1 MNALVLDL
9 TSDLHIITLQY
20 NGQPYEFLF
29 DEEQLIKRNNWD
41 KKIETLKKSV
51 PDFEFKKLDRMA
63 YAAGPGSYT
72 GARLA
77 YTFLQ
82 TLELILEKEF
92 YAFSNLSALNYNCPK
107 KIPVIKGNK
116 NDFFYRHEGKDFY
129 CENAR
134 NIPKG
139 QYIGLEKDQLAL
151 DPLEETVSK
160 AIPLNILNM
169 LLKNDNHQLSSNYP
183 NYIKQLSYHK
193 SQ

>member
-1 MNALVLDL
+1 MNALVIDL
-9 TSDLHIITLQY
+9 TSDLHCITLQY
-20 NGQPYEFLF
+20 DGKSYEFPF
-29 DEEQLIKRNNWD
+29 DEEKISKRNNWD

-51 PDFEFKKLDRMA
+51 PDFEFSKLDKIA

-92 YAFSNLSALNYNCPK
+92 YAFSNLSALNFNSPK

-116 NDFFYRHEGKDFY
+116 NDFFYRFEGKDFY
-129 CENAR
+129 CDNVE

-139 QYIGLEKDQLAL
+139 QYVGLEKDNLSL
-151 DPLEETVSK
+151 EPLEQVSSNV
-160 AIPLNILNM
+160 IPINILKM
-169 LLKNDNHQLSSNYP
+169 LLEDGGHQLCSNYP
-183 NYIKQLSYHK
+183 NYIKELSYQK
-193 SQ
+193 S

>member
-1 MNALVLDL
+1 MNALVIDL
-9 TSDLHIITLQY
+9 TSDLHCITLQY
-20 NGQPYEFLF
+20 DGKSYEFPF
-29 DEEQLIKRNNWD
+29 DEEKIAKRNNWD

-51 PDFEFKKLDRMA
+51 PDFEFSKLDKIA

-92 YAFSNLSALNYNCPK
+92 YAFSNLSALNFNSPK

-116 NDFFYRHEGKDFY
+116 NDFFYRFEGKDFY
-129 CENAR
+129 CDNVE

-139 QYIGLEKDQLAL
+139 EYVGLEKDNLS
-151 DPLEETVSK
+151 LEPIEQVSSNV
-160 AIPLNILNM
+160 IPINILKM
-169 LLKNDNHQLSSNYP
+169 LLEDGEHQLCSNYP
-183 NYIKQLSYHK
+183 NYIKELSYQK
-193 SQ
+193 S

>member
-1 MNALVLDL
+1 MNALVIDL
-9 TSDLHIITLQY
+9 TSDLHCITLQY
-20 NGQPYEFLF
+20 DGKSYEFPF
-29 DEEQLIKRNNWD
+29 DEEKIAKRNNWD

-51 PDFEFKKLDRMA
+51 PDFEFSKLDKIA

-92 YAFSNLSALNYNCPK
+92 YAFSNLSALNFNSPK

-116 NDFFYRHEGKDFY
+116 NDFFYRFEGKDFY
-129 CENAR
+129 CDNVE

-139 QYIGLEKDQLAL
+139 QYVGLEKDNLSL
-151 DPLEETVSK
+151 EPLEQVSSNV
-160 AIPLNILNM
+160 IPINILKM
-169 LLKNDNHQLSSNYP
+169 LLEDGEHQLSSNYP
-183 NYIKQLSYHK
+183 NYIKELSYQK
-193 SQ
+193 S

>member
-1 MNALVLDL
+1 MNALVIDL
-9 TSDLHIITLQY
+9 TSDLHCITLQY
-20 NGQPYEFLF
+20 DGKSYEFPF
-29 DEEQLIKRNNWD
+29 DEEKIAERNNWD

-51 PDFEFKKLDRMA
+51 PDFEFSKLDKIA

-92 YAFSNLSALNYNCPK
+92 YAFSNLSALNFNSPK

-116 NDFFYRHEGKDFY
+116 NDFFYRFEGKDFY
-129 CENAR
+129 CDNVE

-139 QYIGLEKDQLAL
+139 QYVGLEKDNLSL
-151 DPLEETVSK
+151 EPLEQVSSNV
-160 AIPLNILNM
+160 IPINILKM
-169 LLKNDNHQLSSNYP
+169 LLEDGEHQLCSNYP
-183 NYIKQLSYHK
+183 NYIKELSYQK
-193 SQ
+193 S

>member
-1 MNALVLDL
+1 MNALVIDL
-9 TSDLHIITLQY
+9 TSELHCITLQY
-20 NGQPYEFLF
+20 DGKSYEFPF
-29 DEEQLIKRNNWD
+29 DEEKIAKRNNWD

-51 PDFEFKKLDRMA
+51 PDFEFSKLDKIA

-92 YAFSNLSALNYNCPK
+92 YAFSNLSALNFNSPK

-116 NDFFYRHEGKDFY
+116 NDFFYRFEGKDFY
-129 CENAR
+129 CDNVE

-139 QYIGLEKDQLAL
+139 QYVGLEKDNLSL
-151 DPLEETVSK
+151 KPLEQVSSNV
-160 AIPLNILNM
+160 IPINILKM
-169 LLKNDNHQLSSNYP
+169 LLEDGEHQLCSNYP
-183 NYIKQLSYHK
+183 NYIKELSYQK
-193 SQ
+193 S

>member
-1 MNALVLDL
+1 MNALVIDL
-9 TSDLHIITLQY
+9 TSDLHCITLQY
-20 NGQPYEFLF
+20 DGKSYEFPF
-29 DEEQLIKRNNWD
+29 DEEKIAKRNNWD

-51 PDFEFKKLDRMA
+51 PDFEFSKLDKIA

-92 YAFSNLSALNYNCPK
+92 YAFSNLSALNFNSPK

-116 NDFFYRHEGKDFY
+116 NDFFYRFEGKDFY
-129 CENAR
+129 CDNVE

-139 QYIGLEKDQLAL
+139 QYVGLEKDNLSL
-151 DPLEETVSK
+151 EPLEQVSSNV
-160 AIPLNILNM
+160 IPINILKM
-169 LLKNDNHQLSSNYP
+169 LLGDGEHQLSSNYP
-183 NYIKQLSYHK
+183 NYIKELSYQK
-193 SQ
+193 S

>member
-1 MNALVLDL
+1 MNALVIDL
-9 TSDLHIITLQY
+9 TSDLHCITLQY
-20 NGQPYEFLF
+20 DGKSYEFPF
-29 DEEQLIKRNNWD
+29 DEEKISKRNNWD

-51 PDFEFKKLDRMA
+51 PDFEFSKLDKIA

-92 YAFSNLSALNYNCPK
+92 YAFSNLSALNFNSPK

-116 NDFFYRHEGKDFY
+116 NDFFYRFEGKDFY
-129 CENAR
+129 CDNVE

-139 QYIGLEKDQLAL
+139 QYVGLEKDNLSL
-151 DPLEETVSK
+151 EPLEQVSSNV
-160 AIPLNILNM
+160 IPINILKM
-169 LLKNDNHQLSSNYP
+169 LLEDGEHQLCSNYP
-183 NYIKQLSYHK
+183 NYIKELSYQK
-193 SQ
+193 S

>member
-1 MNALVLDL
+1 MNALVIDL
-9 TSDLHIITLQY
+9 TSDLHCITLQY
-20 NGQPYEFLF
+20 DGKSYEFPF
-29 DEEQLIKRNNWD
+29 DEEKIAKRNNWD

-51 PDFEFKKLDRMA
+51 PDFEFSKLDKIA

-92 YAFSNLSALNYNCPK
+92 YAFSNLSALNFNSPK

-116 NDFFYRHEGKDFY
+116 NDFFYRFEGKDFY
-129 CENAR
+129 CDNVE

-139 QYIGLEKDQLAL
+139 QYVGLEKDKLSL
-151 DPLEETVSK
+151 KPLEQVSSNV
-160 AIPLNILNM
+160 IPINILKM
-169 LLKNDNHQLSSNYP
+169 LLEDGEHQLCSNYP
-183 NYIKQLSYHK
+183 NYIKELSYQK
-193 SQ
+193 S

>member
-1 MNALVLDL
+1 MNALVIDL
-9 TSDLHIITLQY
+9 TSDLHCITLQY
-20 NGQPYEFLF
+20 DGKSYEFPF
-29 DEEQLIKRNNWD
+29 DEEKIAKRNNWD

-51 PDFEFKKLDRMA
+51 PDFEFSKLDKIA

-92 YAFSNLSALNYNCPK
+92 YAFSNLSALNFNSPK

-116 NDFFYRHEGKDFY
+116 NDFFYRFEGKDFY
-129 CENAR
+129 CDNVE

-139 QYIGLEKDQLAL
+139 QYVGLEKDNLSL
-151 DPLEETVSK
+151 EPL
-160 AIPLNILNM
+160 
-169 LLKNDNHQLSSNYP
+169 H
-183 NYIKQLSYHK
+183 
-193 SQ
+193 

>member
-1 MNALVLDL
+1 LNALVIDL
-9 TSDLHIITLQY
+9 TSDLHCITLQY
-20 NGQPYEFLF
+20 DGKSYEFPF
-29 DEEQLIKRNNWD
+29 DEEKISKRNNWD

-51 PDFEFKKLDRMA
+51 PDFEFSKLDKIA

-92 YAFSNLSALNYNCPK
+92 YAFSNLSALNFNSPK

-116 NDFFYRHEGKDFY
+116 NDFFYRFEGKDFY
-129 CENAR
+129 CDNVE

-139 QYIGLEKDQLAL
+139 QYVGLEKDNLSL
-151 DPLEETVSK
+151 EPLEQVSSNV
-160 AIPLNILNM
+160 IPINILKM
-169 LLKNDNHQLSSNYP
+169 LLEDGEHQLCSNYP
-183 NYIKQLSYHK
+183 NYIKELSYQK
-193 SQ
+193 S

>member
-1 MNALVLDL
+1 MNALVIDL
-9 TSDLHIITLQY
+9 TSDLHCITLQY
-20 NGQPYEFLF
+20 DGKSYEFPF
-29 DEEQLIKRNNWD
+29 DEEKISKRNNWD

-51 PDFEFKKLDRMA
+51 PDFEFSKLDKIA

-92 YAFSNLSALNYNCPK
+92 YAFSNLSALNFNSPK

-116 NDFFYRHEGKDFY
+116 NDFFYRFEGKDFY
-129 CENAR
+129 CDNVE

-139 QYIGLEKDQLAL
+139 QYVGLEKDNLSL
-151 DPLEETVSK
+151 EPLEQLSSNV
-160 AIPLNILNM
+160 IPINILKM
-169 LLKNDNHQLSSNYP
+169 LLEDGEHQLCSNYP
-183 NYIKQLSYHK
+183 NYIKELSYQK
-193 SQ
+193 S

>member
-1 MNALVLDL
+1 LNALVIDL
-9 TSDLHIITLQY
+9 TSDLHCITLQY
-20 NGQPYEFLF
+20 DGKSYEFPF
-29 DEEQLIKRNNWD
+29 DEEKIAKRNNWD

-51 PDFEFKKLDRMA
+51 PDFEFSKLDKIA

-92 YAFSNLSALNYNCPK
+92 YAFSNLSALNFNSPK

-116 NDFFYRHEGKDFY
+116 NDFFYRFEGKDFY
-129 CENAR
+129 CDNVE

-139 QYIGLEKDQLAL
+139 QYVGLEKDNLSL
-151 DPLEETVSK
+151 EPLEQVSSNV
-160 AIPLNILNM
+160 IPINILKM
-169 LLKNDNHQLSSNYP
+169 LLRDGEHQLSSNYP
-183 NYIKQLSYHK
+183 NYIKELSYQK
-193 SQ
+193 S

>member
-1 MNALVLDL
+1 MNALVIDL
-9 TSDLHIITLQY
+9 TSDLHCITLQY
-20 NGQPYEFLF
+20 DGKSYEFPF
-29 DEEQLIKRNNWD
+29 DEEKISKRNNWD

-51 PDFEFKKLDRMA
+51 PDFEFSKLDKIA

-92 YAFSNLSALNYNCPK
+92 YAFSNLSALNFNSPK

-116 NDFFYRHEGKDFY
+116 NDFFYRFEGKDFY
-129 CENAR
+129 CDNVE

-139 QYIGLEKDQLAL
+139 EYVGLEKDNLFL
-151 DPLEETVSK
+151 EPLEQVSSNV
-160 AIPLNILNM
+160 IPINILKM
-169 LLKNDNHQLSSNYP
+169 LLGDGEHQLSSNYP
-183 NYIKQLSYHK
+183 NYIKELSYQK
-193 SQ
+193 S

>member
-9 TSDLHIITLQY
+9 TSDTHFITLQY
-20 NGQPYEFLF
+20 DGHPYEFLF
-29 DEEQLIKRNNWD
+29 EEEQIVKRNNWD
-41 KKIETLKKSV
+41 KKIETLKETV
-51 PDFEFKKLDRMA
+51 PDFEFSKLDRMA

-82 TLELILEKEF
+82 TLELIIYKEF
-92 YAFSNLSALNYNCPK
+92 YAFSNLSALNFNCPK

-116 NDFFYRHEGKDFY
+116 NDFFYRYEGKDFY
-129 CENAR
+129 CENAK

-139 QYIGLEKDQLAL
+139 QYIGLVKDRLAL
-151 DPLEETVSK
+151 DSLEEVVSK

-169 LLKNDNHQLSSNYP
+169 LLKEDNHQLPSNYP
-183 NYIKQLSYHK
+183 NYIKELSYHK

>member
-1 MNALVLDL
+1 MNALVIDL
-9 TSDLHIITLQY
+9 TSDLHCITLQY
-20 NGQPYEFLF
+20 NGKSYEFSF
-29 DEEQLIKRNNWD
+29 DEEKIAKRNNWD

-51 PDFEFKKLDRMA
+51 PDFEFSKLDKVA

-92 YAFSNLSALNYNCPK
+92 YAFSNLSALNFNSPK

-116 NDFFYRHEGKDFY
+116 NDFFYRFEGKDFY
-129 CENAR
+129 CDNVE

-139 QYIGLEKDQLAL
+139 QYVGLEKDNLSL
-151 DPLEETVSK
+151 EPLEQFSSN
-160 AIPLNILNM
+160 AIPINILKM
-169 LLKNDNHQLSSNYP
+169 LLEDGEHQLSSNYP
-183 NYIKQLSYHK
+183 NYIKELSYHK
-193 SQ
+193 S

>member
-1 MNALVLDL
+1 MNALVIDL
-9 TSDLHIITLQY
+9 TSDLHCITLQY
-20 NGQPYEFLF
+20 DGKSYEFPF
-29 DEEQLIKRNNWD
+29 DEEKIAKRNNWD

-51 PDFEFKKLDRMA
+51 PDFEFSKLDKIA

-92 YAFSNLSALNYNCPK
+92 YAFSNLSALNFNSPK

-116 NDFFYRHEGKDFY
+116 NDFFYRFEGKDFY
-129 CENAR
+129 CDNVE

-139 QYIGLEKDQLAL
+139 QYVGLEKDNLSL
-151 DPLEETVSK
+151 EPLEQVSSNV
-160 AIPLNILNM
+160 IPINILKM
-169 LLKNDNHQLSSNYP
+169 LLEDSEHQLCSNYP
-183 NYIKQLSYHK
+183 NYIKELSYQK
-193 SQ
+193 S

>member
-9 TSDLHIITLQY
+9 TSDTHFITLQY
-20 NGQPYEFLF
+20 DGQPYEFLF
-29 DEEQLIKRNNWD
+29 EEEQIVKRNNWD
-41 KKIETLKKSV
+41 KKIETLKETV
-51 PDFEFKKLDRMA
+51 PDFEFSKLDRMA

-82 TLELILEKEF
+82 TLELIIDKEF
-92 YAFSNLSALNYNCPK
+92 YAFSNLSALNFNCPK

-116 NDFFYRHEGKDFY
+116 NDFFYRYEGKDFY
-129 CENAR
+129 CENAK

-139 QYIGLEKDQLAL
+139 QYIGLVKDRLAL
-151 DPLEETVSK
+151 DSLEEVVSK

-169 LLKNDNHQLSSNYP
+169 LLKEDNHQLPSNYP
-183 NYIKQLSYHK
+183 NYIKELSYHK

>member
-1 MNALVLDL
+1 LNALVIDL
-9 TSDLHIITLQY
+9 TSDLHCITLQY
-20 NGQPYEFLF
+20 DGKSYEFPF
-29 DEEQLIKRNNWD
+29 DEEKIAKRNNWD

-51 PDFEFKKLDRMA
+51 PDFEFSKLDKIA

-92 YAFSNLSALNYNCPK
+92 YAFSNLSALNFNSPK

-116 NDFFYRHEGKDFY
+116 NDFFYRFEGKDFY
-129 CENAR
+129 CDNVE

-139 QYIGLEKDQLAL
+139 QYVGLEKDNLSL
-151 DPLEETVSK
+151 EPLEQVSSNV
-160 AIPLNILNM
+160 IPINILKM
-169 LLKNDNHQLSSNYP
+169 LLEDGEHQLCSNYP
-183 NYIKQLSYHK
+183 NYIKELSYQK
-193 SQ
+193 S

>member
-1 MNALVLDL
+1 MNALVIDL
-9 TSDLHIITLQY
+9 TSDLHCITLQY
-20 NGQPYEFLF
+20 DGKSYEFPF
-29 DEEQLIKRNNWD
+29 DEEKIAKRNNWD

-51 PDFEFKKLDRMA
+51 PDFEFSKLDKIA

-92 YAFSNLSALNYNCPK
+92 YAFSNLSALNFNSPK

-116 NDFFYRHEGKDFY
+116 NDFFYRFEGKDFY
-129 CENAR
+129 CDNVE

-139 QYIGLEKDQLAL
+139 EYVGLEKDNLSL
-151 DPLEETVSK
+151 EPLEQVSSNV
-160 AIPLNILNM
+160 IPINILKM
-169 LLKNDNHQLSSNYP
+169 LLRDGEHQLSSNYP
-183 NYIKQLSYHK
+183 NYIKELSYQK
-193 SQ
+193 S